1 MSALD
6 KAQAAAGAKDV
17 RISGGAHT
25 IRQFVNAGLI
35 DDFTIHLAAV
45 LLGRGLRLFDEIDPL
60 KLPFE
65 RTKVIDS
72 ALVTHMQFR
81 VVR

>member
-1 MSALD
+1 MARKPS
-6 KAQAAAGAKDV
+6 
-17 RISGGAHT
+17 SNSP
-25 IRQFVNAGLI
+25 NAGLI

-45 LLGRGLRLFDEIDPL
+45 LLGRGVRLFDQIEPQ

-72 ALVTHMQFR
+72 PLVTHMHFR